1 MSTPTSTYTAPSPPG
16 PPAPAVNLSRHSLLH
31 RLECYYSLVSPSTIA
46 NTAQWKNNF
55 ELIYTKYG
63 GSVEGECK
71 LANKLM
77 KKYGSRVLLLTV
89 TQAATE
95 KKKSSTLRVGGE
107 HSHHHSS
114 STASST
120 STQKQCHDE
129 SYYEI
134 NSNQE
139 QQQRRRNNSHIVD
152 FTSPHFDP
160 RYTLYTAQEEE
171 VIRVNNYLM
180 TTQPSSSSSSSQQQ
194 QRLLLRL
201 DNISKF
207 RSYLPTCD
215 PLHIRNATTANKAN
229 AIRNRNT
236 PLEITT
242 TSSTINNTA
251 TITNNNNDDSQQQ
264 QHQQQK
270 KKKKPSLF
278 LSMVQ
283 QYETTSNG
291 GGPLSLLYNIIANR
305 QRANIKIRNKHTIRG
320 IVTAYIFGFDKH
332 FNLWCKDCC
341 EEVYHHNIIAP
352 SSSSITTS
360 GNNDDNCIKQQRQQK
375 QLIEKQR
382 YFHQLFIRGDNIVMI
397 WRA

>member
-46 NTAQWKNNF
+46 NTAQWKSNF

-77 KKYGSRVLLLTV
+77 KKYGKRVLLLTV
-89 TQAATE
+89 TQAATD
-95 KKKSSTLRVGGE
+95 KKSSALRRGGGE
-107 HSHHHSS
+107 RSHHHSS

-120 STQKQCHDE
+120 SSSTQKQCHDE
-129 SYYEI
+129 SYNEI

-139 QQQRRRNNSHIVD
+139 QQRRRNNSHIVD
-152 FTSPHFDP
+152 FASPHFDP
-160 RYTLYTAQEEE
+160 IYTLYTAQEEE

-180 TTQPSSSSSSSQQQ
+180 TTQPSSSSQQQ

-215 PLHIRNATTANKAN
+215 PLHIRNATTVANKAN
-229 AIRNRNT
+229 AIWNRNT
-236 PLEITT
+236 PLEITTTT

-251 TITNNNNDDSQQQ
+251 TITNNNNDDSQQL
-264 QHQQQK
+264 QQQ

-278 LSMVQ
+278 LSMVS

-291 GGPLSLLYNIIANR
+291 GGPLSLLYNITANR
-305 QRANIKIRNKHTIRG
+305 QRANIKIRNKHTVRG
-320 IVTAYIFGFDKH
+320 IITAYIFGFDKH

-341 EEVYHHNIIAP
+341 EEVYHHNIIVA